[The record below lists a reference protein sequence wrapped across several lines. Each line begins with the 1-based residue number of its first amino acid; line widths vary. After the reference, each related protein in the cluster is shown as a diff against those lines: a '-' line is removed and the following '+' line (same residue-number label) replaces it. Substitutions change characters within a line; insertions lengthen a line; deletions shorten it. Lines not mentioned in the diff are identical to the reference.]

1 MGGAEKSESSV
12 SDGPLQG
19 SFDYL
24 VCISLECTCDDDS
37 RVLPRED
44 MEVHWETG
52 ETERGRERERQTDR
66 QTDRRRASREAG
78 PQLRAR

>member
-52 ETERGRERERQTDR
+52 ETERGRERERDRQTDR
-66 QTDRRRASREAG
+66 QTDRAGRRG
-78 PQLRAR
+78 PRPRAR